1 MLFAEKIDGVIV
13 QTQIGV
19 GPSVPNR
26 NVAGE
31 RLSAALAAYRG
42 HGPLVLGIPR
52 GGVPVAAAIARVLEA
67 ELDVVITRKLEVP
80 CEPNLALGAITADGG
95 VYVNERTADGG
106 VYVNE
111 RTVAAYNVTPE
122 QLAAV
127 ITREREEAKRR
138 DHAFRG
144 ERPPPPR
151 ANRTVIVVDDGLAT
165 GATMRATLR
174 ALRAHEPAHLV
185 AAVPV
190 GAPDACADLQHD
202 ADEVI
207 CLYAPESF
215 SAVSVYYDDFQAP
228 ADETVRRI
236 LHEFGTGASSADKSA

>member
-1 MLFAEKIDGVIV
+1 MEPLSKHKSESGRLF
-13 QTQIGV
+13 
-19 GPSVPNR
+19 PNR
-26 NVAGE
+26 HVAGE

-42 HGPLVLGIPR
+42 HAPLVLGIPR

-95 VYVNERTADGG
+95 VYVNERT
-106 VYVNE
+106 
-111 RTVAAYNVTPE
+111 VAAYDVTPE

-127 ITREREEAKRR
+127 IARERKEAKRR

-144 ERPPPPR
+144 ERPPPPL